1 LLEEE
6 EKHTKSV
13 LDVAG
18 LDLVDLYRDYNEI
31 DDAEYVNPFQV
42 TDHRLHVFEKE
53 DTEHEGESEN
63 SYRPFKNTDYYNY
76 GNQEEEEH
84 HHDFTEE

>member
-1 LLEEE
+1 
-6 EKHTKSV
+6 
-13 LDVAG
+13 
-18 LDLVDLYRDYNEI
+18 
-31 DDAEYVNPFQV
+31 V

-53 DTEHEGESEN
+53 DTEYEGESEN
-63 SYRPFKNTDYYNY
+63 SYRPLKNTDYYNY